1 MQTCQHYINSSYL
14 QREVVLGT
22 YFTGESPSVLL
33 LVNDGQELAG
43 LLPELPRSVL
53 VVGIHAGV
61 HRRAEYGTAGVLDH
75 QGQGGQAES
84 YTRFIIRELLPFLQ
98 QAYPGMQFQRRA
110 FAGFSL
116 GGLSALD
123 IAWHY
128 PDLFQLAGVFSGALW
143 WRSKPLGDGYLDDKD
158 RIMHQLIRKGSY
170 HPGQQFFFECGTAD
184 ETADRNHNGVIDSID
199 DTRDLIKDLLQKGYK
214 PDKDVFYL
222 EIPGGRHDVATWK
235 TAMDIFLQLP
245 FFY

>member
-1 MQTCQHYINSSYL
+1 MQTRQHYINSFYL
-14 QREVVLGT
+14 QREVVLDT
-22 YFTGESPSVLL
+22 YFSGASPSVLL
-33 LVNDGQELAG
+33 LVNDGQDLGG
-43 LLPELPRSVL
+43 LLPELSASLL

-75 QGQGGQAES
+75 QGQGAQAES

-98 QAYPGMQFQRRA
+98 AQYPAMVIKQRA

-123 IAWHY
+123 ITWHY

-143 WRSKPLGDGYLDDKD
+143 WRSKPLGDGYTDDKD

-199 DTRDLIKDLLQKGYK
+199 DTRDLIKELLAKGYK
-214 PDKDVFYL
+214 PDKDIFYL
-222 EIPGGRHDVATWK
+222 EIPGGRHDIATWK
-235 TAMDIFLQLP
+235 TAMDVFLQLP